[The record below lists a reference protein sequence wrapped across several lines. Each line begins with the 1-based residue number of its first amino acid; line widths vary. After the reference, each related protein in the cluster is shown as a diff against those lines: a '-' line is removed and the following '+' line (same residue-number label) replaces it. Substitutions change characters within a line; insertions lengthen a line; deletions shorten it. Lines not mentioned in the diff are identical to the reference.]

1 MVPKL
6 ESGDRPSRRRLRT
19 AVAVALALG
28 AVAFLVYGAAAHE
41 RQVMMDYKMAL
52 PGASSTEGAP
62 PPQFAPVY
70 QTIAFIE
77 TEPELVREVTYG
89 GVTRLPGGQTKRT
102 YTGKPPSLCPT

>member
-1 MVPKL
+1 MEEL
-6 ESGDRPSRRRLRT
+6 SDAIHRPT
-19 AVAVALALG
+19 
-28 AVAFLVYGAAAHE
+28 LVVGELNAHE
-41 RQVMMDYKMAL
+41 RQVLMDYKMAL

-89 GVTRLPGGQTKRT
+89 GVTRLPDGQTKRT